1 MDNIYIKFERKE
13 NEKYRKKIFVL
24 IIAASAIFVGIFAIF
39 SDFKEKEQ
47 KEKMSTKI
55 SDKNE
60 QQAEMVCK
68 NEKIIKKPLMEA
80 VYYRTGFHYYKPVI
94 ILENNKVLE
103 VNKEQFEKVVEGNEC
118 KTVFH

>member
-1 MDNIYIKFERKE
+1 MKNIKKF
-13 NEKYRKKIFVL
+13 FVL
-24 IIAASAIFVGIFAIF
+24 TIATLALFAGIFAIH
-39 SDFKEKEQ
+39 SNFKKRKQ
-47 KEKMSTKI
+47 KEKMSTEI
-55 SDKNE
+55 SNKNE

-68 NEKIIKKPLMEA
+68 NEKIIKKTLMEA

-103 VNKEQFEKVVEGNEC
+103 VNKEQFEKAVEGNEC